1 MWKNENRKHMK
12 VKRGNASARSNGKV
26 GKSYETWK
34 NEAKKCGKIKQRKY
48 MKAKKENVSTRWKGK
63 DGKS

>member
-26 GKSYETWK
+26 GKSYET
-34 NEAKKCGKIKQRKY
+34 
-48 MKAKKENVSTRWKGK
+48 
-63 DGKS
+63 